1 MLISLFRRWSYM
13 ECFLGLMEYLGC
25 QRAFPRED
33 YDVWEGQGSIAGQF
47 AAGAHV
53 IWALVYIPCL
63 LELFFTQ
70 QVPLV
75 KFKSIYNVHQN
86 NQWRVMVITLM
97 TTMTRMMMMM
107 VMLIAST
114 PLYATA
120 HNQRAHPLCKD
131 LLPKWVSC
139 CFSFSYLLRLTTQ
152 ALRSWSAWR
161 TVIFFTFTWL
171 PSKSCL
177 FFV

>member
-1 MLISLFRRWSYM
+1 MVIYGMFFGTDGILGVPAGISQGGLWCLGGSRVHRRPVRSWCPRHLSPGLHSLFAR
-13 ECFLGLMEYLGC
+13 
-25 QRAFPRED
+25 
-33 YDVWEGQGSIAGQF
+33 I
-47 AAGAHV
+47 
-53 IWALVYIPCL
+53 I
-63 LELFFTQ
+63 FFTQ

-177 FFV
+177 LFV

>member
-86 NQWRVMVITLM
+86 NQWRVMVITWM
-97 TTMTRMMMMM
+97 TTMTRTMM
-107 VMLIAST
+107 VMLIASM

-177 FFV
+177 LFV